1 MRSRFSD
8 FLVPVGKPY
17 QRRFHDRT
25 HRQRQEAQR
34 RRRAGDAPLVGVAR
48 RARREGPEIR
58 LRHRAVRGVHRA
70 PGRRAGALVLGAR
83 VRRRRPESADHR
95 RAGAARPAPPGAEG
109 VDRSRSAAVRLLPVG
124 ADHGGGRPARKE
136 SRPQR
141 QGHRR
146 GDDQPLPLR
155 NLCAHSHGD
164 PRRGEDLEVDEGI
177 GATMAETFA
186 RKFEPARRKFLK
198 QSAAI
203 GGGLSVGFGLP
214 GALAQKADGATEIN
228 AWVVIRPDDAII
240 IRYARSEMGQ
250 GSMTSAPMLVAE
262 ELECDWTRVKVE
274 YASANANV
282 KRKRVWG
289 DMAAVGS
296 RTIRNSQ
303 EYLRKAG
310 ATARE
315 MLTAAAAQEWRVPA
329 SECSASN
336 SFITHGAGGRRV
348 SFGKVADAA
357 AKLEPPKDVKLKDPK
372 DWKLIGKSVK
382 RVDIPDTVIG
392 RQRYGIDVQLP
403 GMLYA
408 AIAQCPVFGGKVK
421 SMDASKVEGRR
432 GIVKVVPLETFVAVV
447 ADNWWRAK
455 EALHDVHIEWDVG
468 ANGNV
473 SSASL
478 MEFYKGGLDAQTD
491 VATARKDGDFDQ
503 AFASA
508 AKKIEAEYYTPY
520 LAHACLEPMG
530 CTAIVKDGKVDV
542 WTSTQNAE
550 ASLANAAATAG
561 VPLENV
567 EVHRVQLGGGF
578 GRRGGAQ
585 DFVRQGVAI
594 AKAMEGTPVKMLW
607 TREEDTQHD
616 FYRPASLIRIKA
628 GLDDSGNPV
637 AWYSRVAA
645 TSIFETLARVPLK
658 RPFAPADGVD
668 PQAVASLHD
677 LPHAIPNVRI
687 EYAQRTA
694 HVPVGFWRTVGRC
707 GRKGPLRIPP
717 CAARKIAE
725 RPRHSRSHGESRGL
739 GPASCGRR
747 VPRHRA

>member
-1 MRSRFSD
+1 MKTR
-8 FLVPVGKPY
+8 
-17 QRRFHDRT
+17 
-25 HRQRQEAQR
+25 
-34 RRRAGDAPLVGVAR
+34 
-48 RARREGPEIR
+48 
-58 LRHRAVRGVHRA
+58 
-70 PGRRAGALVLGAR
+70 
-83 VRRRRPESADHR
+83 
-95 RAGAARPAPPGAEG
+95 
-109 VDRSRSAAVRLLPVG
+109 
-124 ADHGGGRPARKE
+124 
-136 SRPQR
+136 
-141 QGHRR
+141 
-146 GDDQPLPLR
+146 
-155 NLCAHSHGD
+155 
-164 PRRGEDLEVDEGI
+164 
-177 GATMAETFA
+177 FA

-198 QSAAI
+198 QSAVI
-203 GGGLSVGFGLP
+203 GGGLSVGFNFP
-214 GALAQKADGATEIN
+214 GALAQKAGAAVEIN

-250 GSMTSAPMLVAE
+250 GSMTSAPILVAE
-262 ELECDWTRVKVE
+262 ELECDWRRVKIE

-282 KRKRVWG
+282 KRKRAWG

-315 MLTAAAAQEWRVPA
+315 MLIAAAAQEWKVPA
-329 SECSASN
+329 SECTASN
-336 SFITHGAGGRRV
+336 SFITHGPSKRRV
-348 SFGKVADAA
+348 SYGKV
-357 AKLEPPKDVKLKDPK
+357 KDPK

-382 RVDIPDTVIG
+382 RIDIPDTVMG

-408 AIAQCPVFGGKVK
+408 AIAQCPVFGGKLK

-432 GIVKVVPLETFVAVV
+432 GIVKVLPLETFVAVV

-455 EALHDVHIEWDVG
+455 EALRDVHIEWDVG

-478 MEFYKGGLDAQTD
+478 MEFYKGGLDAQSD

-503 AFASA
+503 VFGSA
-508 AKKIEAEYYTPY
+508 ERKIEAEYYTPY
-520 LAHACLEPMG
+520 LAHSCLEPMG
-530 CTAIVKDGKVDV
+530 CTAIVKDGKVEL

-550 ASLANAAATAG
+550 ASLAVAAATAG

-616 FYRPASLIRIKA
+616 FYRPASLIRMKA
-628 GLDDSGNPV
+628 GLDVQGSPV
-637 AWYSRVAA
+637 AWYSRVSA
-645 TSIFETLARVPLK
+645 TSIIATLPRLPLK
-658 RPFAPADGVD
+658 DGVD
-668 PQAVASLHD
+668 PQAVASLSD

-687 EYAQRTA
+687 EYAQRNT
-694 HVPVGFWRTVGRC
+694 HVPVGFWRTVGHSQNPFVRESFMDELAAAAGKDPYEYRRALLAKSPKDLGVLEATAKAAGWGQPLPVGVFRGIAQTEAYGSYTSAVAELSVDKNGEVNIRRLVLGIDPGYAVNPDNIQAQMQGSSVFMLTAMFWGEITIKE
-707 GRKGPLRIPP
+707 GRAEQSNFHDYRMMRLREMPNVEVVLAPSGGFWGGVGEPGQASIAPAVCNAIFAATGKRVRSLPL
-717 CAARKIAE
+717 KN
-725 RPRHSRSHGESRGL
+725 HGL
-739 GPASCGRR
+739 TLA
-747 VPRHRA
+747 